1 VITVQASYGLCRL
14 STCNH
19 TTAHSL
25 IPIDPQPTPR
35 RELSTST
42 TVRLTRQ
49 HILPLASCQAPQPS
63 LWLRNQS
70 RNSLAQRQCWTML
83 VCRQIKQAMNYE
95 RIRTLRA
102 YLKRKIETTTGL
114 RLELLKTLK
123 DCINLRISLSTSLY
137 PY

>member
-1 VITVQASYGLCRL
+1 
-14 STCNH
+14 
-19 TTAHSL
+19 
-25 IPIDPQPTPR
+25 
-35 RELSTST
+35 
-42 TVRLTRQ
+42 
-49 HILPLASCQAPQPS
+49 
-63 LWLRNQS
+63 
-70 RNSLAQRQCWTML
+70 ML

-95 RIRTLRA
+95 GIRTLRA